1 MKPTRTEISAI
12 SSYHVSNELP
22 AIQSLVEQAKSL
34 YHETYTD
41 DDDLLCTVAPG
52 RVNLIGEHT
61 DYTQGFVFPMAIEFS
76 TVCVGKGTIV
86 AEGEAEC
93 KVISV
98 NTSPPKDIT
107 FKSSNEMKPLPTSN
121 PDCWSNYVAGV
132 VNEYMKVLP
141 AKTSVSFEIAIC
153 GDVPLGSG
161 LSSSAALEV
170 AVATFLEAII
180 SKTFPEIDMG
190 GKKQK
195 ALRCQRAE
203 NVFCQSPCGIMDQF
217 VSSAACEGSA
227 ILIDCRSLEIESV
240 AMGSLGDAESEK
252 KPVFLICNSNVK
264 HSIGGGEYP
273 VRVKQCADATEIL
286 QLCYG
291 DKIGSLRDATS
302 EDVELAHKKRKNG
315 GSSLMDALLH
325 RRAKH
330 VVTEN
335 ERTTEAKFALI
346 NGDWKL
352 FGRKMNES
360 HESMKV
366 DYEVSCGEIDFL
378 AETAQTFD
386 GVYGSRLTGGGFG
399 GCTVTLVKRSRVEA
413 LSEHLKAEYKSRWGM
428 ECSCFETVPG
438 AGARELS
445 LE

>member
-1 MKPTRTEISAI
+1 MRGPARIKTSLAG
-12 SSYHVSNELP
+12 YHVSNELP
-22 AIQSLVEQAKSL
+22 AIQSLVEQAKNL
-34 YHETYTD
+34 YHDTFTSD
-41 DDDLLCTVAPG
+41 NDLICTVAPG

-61 DYTQGFVFPMAIEFS
+61 DYTQGFVFPMAIGFS
-76 TVCVGKGTIV
+76 TVCIGKGTIV
-86 AEGEAEC
+86 AEEEAEC
-93 KVISV
+93 RIISV
-98 NTSPPKDIT
+98 NTDSPKNIT
-107 FKSSNEMKPLPTSN
+107 FTASNEMKPLSTSD

-141 AKTSVSFEIAIC
+141 AKTSISFEIAIC

-170 AVATFLEAII
+170 AVATFLEVII
-180 SKTFPEIDMG
+180 SEMFPEINMG

-203 NVFCQSPCGIMDQF
+203 NIFCDSPCGIMDQY
-217 VSSAACEGSA
+217 VSSTASEGSA
-227 ILIDCRSLEIESV
+227 ILIDCRSLEYESV
-240 AMGSLGDAESEK
+240 AMGRSDDDEDCEE

-273 VRVKQCADATEIL
+273 IRVKQCAKATTIL
-286 QLCYG
+286 KSSSG
-291 DKIGSLRDATS
+291 GRIESLRDATL
-302 EDVELAHKKRKNG
+302 EDVEIVHKKRKDG
-315 GSSLMDALLH
+315 ESPMMDDLIY

-335 ERTTEAKFALI
+335 QRTQEAKVALI
-346 NGDWKL
+346 SGDWQL

-360 HESMKV
+360 HKSMKV
-366 DYEVSCGEIDFL
+366 DYAVSCGEIDFL
-378 AETAQTFD
+378 AETAQQFE

-413 LSEHLKAEYKSRWGM
+413 LCEHLKVEYKSRWGK
-428 ECSCFETVPG
+428 ECACFETVPG
-438 AGARELS
+438 RGARALI
-445 LE
+445 L